1 MYIGFRT
8 STLVVPAEREIL
20 ETRCPNY
27 EILVVRACFQVSFTV
42 FSFSFLLEVDFKTL
56 AGLFSHAEN
65 IHVSWRRN
73 LAYILSI
80 FIDRLCG
87 NSNREL
93 ALYSSL
99 LKSLI

>member
-1 MYIGFRT
+1 M
-8 STLVVPAEREIL
+8 PAEREIL

-27 EILVVRACFQVSFTV
+27 EILVVRACFQVSL
-42 FSFSFLLEVDFKTL
+42 FSFSFLLEVHFKTL
-56 AGLFSHAEN
+56 VGLFSHAEN
-65 IHVSWRRN
+65 IHVVMAPKPC
-73 LAYILSI
+73 LYMSI

-93 ALYSSL
+93 ALYNSL